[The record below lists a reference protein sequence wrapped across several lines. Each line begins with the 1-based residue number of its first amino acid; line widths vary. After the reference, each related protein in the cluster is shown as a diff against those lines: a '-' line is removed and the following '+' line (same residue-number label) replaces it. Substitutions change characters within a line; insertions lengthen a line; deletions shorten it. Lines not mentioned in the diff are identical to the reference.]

1 MYNKKA
7 LQKTPTLPFL
17 WAFLLYIFSKL
28 VCTTQPSIDRPP
40 DLEPFYILIVLSF
53 YNVLVS
59 DSRVEMYSI
68 ELLIYKC
75 KETA

>member
-28 VCTTQPSIDRPP
+28 VCKTQPSIDRPP
-40 DLEPFYILIVLSF
+40 DLGASG
-53 YNVLVS
+53 
-59 DSRVEMYSI
+59 SRVEMYSI
-68 ELLIYKC
+68 ELLITVC
-75 KETA
+75 K